1 VQGTFNVVT
10 RVTDTTVNR
19 HVIGDRFSIGAGG
32 RVIRAA
38 SNAIYTGFNVGG
50 AVVTLSG
57 SSVPQRILSIFSDV
71 SGMTGT
77 IDGALRNG
85 GTSSAYQVSGVS
97 FWIGG
102 GGPGQ
107 SAAGDWIGTVSEA
120 TVFNVSLT
128 TSQRQALERNQ
139 GSYYGITVP

>member
-1 VQGTFNVVT
+1 MLS
-10 RVTDTTVNR
+10 R
-19 HVIGDRFSIGAGG
+19 
-32 RVIRAA
+32 RVIAA
-38 SNAIYTGFNVGG
+38 GLTVLSVLALVCFAAVVDHLKAGTGFNVGG

-77 IDGALRNG
+77 IDGVLRNG
-85 GTSSAYQVSGVS
+85 NTSSAYQVSGVP

-107 SAAGDWIGTVSEA
+107 SAAGDWIGTVAEA
-120 TVFNVSLT
+120 NVFNVTLT
-128 TSQRQALERNQ
+128 TSQRQTLERNQ
-139 GSYYGITVP
+139 GAYFGITVP